1 MANRNGVRHVA
12 LVIAAFSGLPA
23 VGSAV
28 ELDQSAVIVKTPDQF
43 TWRDP
48 TNMAASNQTIL
59 LGNPNKQGLYIYE
72 NTFKPLRFGNPHFHP
87 NDRFI
92 TVIEG
97 TAWKGTG
104 PVVDP
109 VNAVRLPKGSFMID
123 HALRVHWDGTK
134 EESSAYLIVGYGPA
148 VSTEIAKS
156 TGNFD
161 GIDPRFVTTMTPDE
175 IPWKDDG
182 FSRVANLVGDPAK
195 PGLFVQMRTW
205 LKGNFSSPHFHA
217 SDRFVMVLS
226 GTWWIGTGYE
236 FDPANLS
243 VPMKPGTF
251 VTDIAKGVHWDGAKE
266 EDATI
271 LIVGEGPSTDTAIE
285 KDR

>member
-1 MANRNGVRHVA
+1 MANRNGVRRVA
-12 LVIAAFSGLPA
+12 LVIAALSGLPA

-134 EESSAYLIVGYGPA
+134 NESSAYLIVGYGPA

-156 TGNFD
+156 TGNLRRHRSAFRD
-161 GIDPRFVTTMTPDE
+161 H
-175 IPWKDDG
+175 DD
-182 FSRVANLVGDPAK
+182 
-195 PGLFVQMRTW
+195 
-205 LKGNFSSPHFHA
+205 
-217 SDRFVMVLS
+217 S
-226 GTWWIGTGYE
+226 GSNSLE
-236 FDPANLS
+236 RRRL
-243 VPMKPGTF
+243 
-251 VTDIAKGVHWDGAKE
+251 
-266 EDATI
+266 
-271 LIVGEGPSTDTAIE
+271 
-285 KDR
+285 